1 MEFNPI
7 GQLNFI
13 KQKEINMAK
22 LTFQPNPRVQQLFED
37 LDKFKEFCVN
47 FGYKYDESEL
57 YDMRSYACRQFNKF
71 ITGKVPKDQ
80 WQENARL

>member
-47 FGYKYDESEL
+47 FGYIYDESEL

-71 ITGKVPKDQ
+71 ITGKSPKDQ
-80 WQENARL
+80 WQENARP

>member
-47 FGYKYDESEL
+47 FGYIYDESEL

-71 ITGKVPKDQ
+71 ITGNYSIRTEYQCEAD
-80 WQENARL
+80 